1 MPANVGDDEMKKSA
15 RNGPLQVLLHSI
27 DSAIGGVTK
36 SKAISDKRAHSAR
49 KLLKK
54 ARAALR
60 LLRPTIG
67 DVVYRRENT
76 ALRDA
81 ARSISRLRDAK
92 AQADIVA
99 SLRKR
104 HPKQSATGWIALES
118 KALERLE
125 HLRNTLHEGSPP
137 VRAAIRMMR
146 ASRRRLS
153 ALSRRTVDAKD
164 VDGSLRRIYRQS
176 RKAFAVAKRRPA
188 TVLFHEWRKRT
199 KYFANAV
206 DVLGKRAPSRAGA
219 LAKDAARLGDW
230 LGEEHD
236 LAVLANAVRR
246 DRRALT
252 AHAKERLRKTIDARR
267 AKLQKKALRLGETL
281 HGKKPNE
288 VVT

>member
-1 MPANVGDDEMKKSA
+1 M
-15 RNGPLQVLLHSI
+15 QVLLQSI
-27 DSAIGGVTK
+27 DSALDGITK
-36 SKAISDKRAHSAR
+36 SKAISDEDAHSAR

-76 ALRDA
+76 ALRNA
-81 ARSISRLRDAK
+81 SRSISRLRDAK

-104 HPKQSATGWIALES
+104 YPKRSASGWHALES
-118 KALERLE
+118 KARERLE
-125 HLRNTLHEGSPP
+125 RLRNTLHEASPR
-137 VRAAIRMMR
+137 VRAAIRLMS

-153 ALSRRTVDAKD
+153 ALRRRGADPNDAAA
-164 VDGSLRRIYRQS
+164 SLRKIYRQS

-188 TVLFHEWRKRT
+188 TASLHEWRKRT

-206 DVLGKRAPSRAGA
+206 DVLGKHAPSRAVA

-236 LAVLANAVRR
+236 LAMLADAVRR

-252 AHAKERLRKTIDARR
+252 PRAKARLRKAIDARR
-267 AKLQKKALRLGETL
+267 AKLQRKALRLGETL
-281 HGKKPNE
+281 HAKKPKD
-288 VVT
+288 VVK